1 MSASSTTPEGSKPPA
16 KTNNI
21 CQVCGDN
28 ASIVNYGVLTCASCR
43 TFFRR
48 NGFNTKEIAVCRFDG
63 RCEIVKT
70 TRKYCTACRL
80 AKCLNVGMN
89 PDLIRKEELT
99 KIKRKPPA
107 TNFQESTE
115 HITTTTVPQTSA
127 LDLVTHDSLLTS
139 TDLLTISNIVH
150 AFDTFSPVADIRR
163 TIDTLHSSASNSQ
176 FDSQQTI
183 QMLSSFSNCLLL
195 FLSSTPDFKVLT
207 TSEQRSLLQRNMFG
221 LLSLGGMYLMR
232 ESGIFDTP
240 ENEMIVALLYD
251 NDTIRQAR
259 LISKRLDDP
268 ILIKLMLVALAFSS
282 NCLTQAN
289 HRNFDRDSLLH
300 GTFRLFGS
308 QNVYVELLWKYLNH
322 QHDDYQ
328 AVQRFSKLIKLF
340 LDTFKFSCEVY
351 ETNELYKKFIDI
363 VTEEAEKSSVINDQT
378 VIPLWGKN

>member
-1 MSASSTTPEGSKPPA
+1 MSASSTTPEGNKPPA

-28 ASIVNYGVLTCASCR
+28 ASIVNYGVLTCPSCR

-48 NGFNTKEIAVCRFDG
+48 NGFNTKEISVCRFDG
-63 RCEIVKT
+63 RCEIVKS
-70 TRKYCTACRL
+70 TRKHCTACRL

-99 KIKRKPPA
+99 RA
-107 TNFQESTE
+107 
-115 HITTTTVPQTSA
+115 VPQTSA
-127 LDLVTHDSLLTS
+127 LDLIKHDSLLTS

-163 TIDTLHSSASNSQ
+163 TIETLHSSASNSQ

-251 NDTIRQAR
+251 DDTIRQAR

-268 ILIKLMLVALAFSS
+268 TLIKLMLVALAFSS

-289 HRNFDRDSLLH
+289 RTNFDRDSLLH

-322 QHDDYQ
+322 EHDDYQ

-351 ETNELYKKFIDI
+351 ETNELYQKFIDM